1 MLQARDQIVVKL
13 YGNHVCTASQKCL
26 GKESEPWPDFKDEL
40 SCGWRT
46 GLHNAIT
53 NIEIVQEVLAK
64 ALLGR
69 MAVYAATARCLA
81 ILRAH
86 AGTAVPMRHCA

>member
-13 YGNHVCTASQKCL
+13 HSNDVGTARKECL
-26 GKESEPWPDFKDEL
+26 GQESEPWANLQDEL
-40 SCGWRT
+40 PRSRRT
-46 GLHNAIT
+46 SLHDAIA
-53 NIEIVQEVLAK
+53 NVQIVQEVLAE

-69 MAVYAATARCLA
+69 MAVNTPTAWCLA
-81 ILRAH
+81 ILRTH

>member
-46 GLHNAIT
+46 GLHDAIA

-69 MAVYAATARCLA
+69 MAVYAATARYLA